1 MHKKYKF
8 LLKRKMEQ
16 TMNENEN
23 DSVNEINCI
32 VAGDSFVGKTNL
44 LLRFVDDKYDDETIY
59 TIGIDTRYKYITLD
73 NKKYKLKLLDTAGQE
88 KFRLMVETYFKQGD
102 CVFLVYE
109 ITNRKSF
116 ENISNWIE
124 KCKSNA
130 SENVLIV
137 LIGNKC
143 DLNEKRQVTTEEGEN
158 LAKKY
163 EISFYETSAETG
175 ENVQKAF
182 TEFLK
187 NLSVKEIPKEVEEE
201 SNLRKKS
208 YRLIKNENENKNE
221 KDRCCCWC

>member
-1 MHKKYKF
+1 
-8 LLKRKMEQ
+8 MEQ

-44 LLRFVDDKYDDETIY
+44 LLRFVDDKYDDESLQ
-59 TIGIDTRYKYITLD
+59 TIGIDIKYKDITLD
-73 NKKYKLKLLDTAGQE
+73 DKKYKLDLYDTAGQE
-88 KFRLMVETYFKQGD
+88 KFRSAVYKFFRKSD

-116 ENISNWIE
+116 ENISNWIKE
-124 KCKSNA
+124 CKSNA

-163 EISFYETSAETG
+163 KISFYETSAKTG
-175 ENVQKAF
+175 KNVQEAF

-208 YRLIKNENENKNE
+208 YRLIKNENENENE

>member
-1 MHKKYKF
+1 
-8 LLKRKMEQ
+8 
-16 TMNENEN
+16 MNENEN

-44 LLRFVDDKYDDETIY
+44 LLRFVDDKYDDETMN
-59 TIGIDTRYKYITLD
+59 TIGIDIRYKYITLD
-73 NKKYKLKLLDTAGQE
+73 NKKYKLKLHDTAGQE

-116 ENISNWIE
+116 KNISNWIKE
-124 KCKSNA
+124 CKSKA

-143 DLNEKRQVTTEEGEN
+143 DLNGERKVSTEEGEN
-158 LAKKY
+158 LAKNY
-163 EISFYETSAETG
+163 GMPFYETSAETG

-187 NLSVKEIPKEVEEE
+187 NLSVKEIPKEVEDDYNYE
-201 SNLRKKS
+201 KKTF
-208 YRLIKNENENKNE
+208 RLIKEDEENEK
-221 KDRCCCWC
+221 KDGKDKCCCSKE

>member
-1 MHKKYKF
+1 M
-8 LLKRKMEQ
+8 RQ
-16 TMNENEN
+16 TLSEYENYIE
-23 DSVNEINCI
+23 DRINCVI
-32 VAGDSFVGKTNL
+32 AGDSFVGKTNL
-44 LLRFVDDKYDDETIY
+44 LLRFIDDEYENVYIQTPD
-59 TIGIDTRYKYITLD
+59 IDIKLKDITLD
-73 NKKYKLKLLDTAGQE
+73 GKEYKLDLYDTTGQK
-88 KFRLMVETYFKQGD
+88 KFRSAVDKFFKKSD

-116 ENISNWIE
+116 KNISNWIK

-163 EISFYETSAETG
+163 KISFYETSAKTG
-175 ENVQKAF
+175 KNVQEAF

-208 YRLIKNENENKNE
+208 YRLIKNENENENE
-221 KDRCCCWC
+221 KDRCCCWR

>member
-1 MHKKYKF
+1 
-8 LLKRKMEQ
+8 MEQ

-44 LLRFVDDKYDDETIY
+44 LLRFVDDNYNYDNEYLQTK
-59 TIGIDTRYKYITLD
+59 GIDIRYKDITLD
-73 NKKYKLKLLDTAGQE
+73 DKKYELKLYDTAGQE
-88 KFRLMVETYFKQGD
+88 KFRSAVEKFFKKSD

-116 ENISNWIE
+116 ENISNWIKE
-124 KCKSNA
+124 CKRHA

-208 YRLIKNENENKNE
+208 YRLIKNENENENENE

>member
-1 MHKKYKF
+1 
-8 LLKRKMEQ
+8 MEQ

-44 LLRFVDDKYDDETIY
+44 LLRFVDDKYDDESLQ
-59 TIGIDTRYKYITLD
+59 TIGIDIKYKDITLD
-73 NKKYKLKLLDTAGQE
+73 DKKYKLDLYDTAGQE
-88 KFRLMVETYFKQGD
+88 KFRSAVEKFFKKSD

-116 ENISNWIE
+116 KNISNWIKE
-124 KCKSNA
+124 CKSKA

-163 EISFYETSAETG
+163 KISFYETSAKTG
-175 ENVQKAF
+175 KNVQEAF

-208 YRLIKNENENKNE
+208 YRLIKNENENENE

>member
-1 MHKKYKF
+1 MS
-8 LLKRKMEQ
+8 
-16 TMNENEN
+16 ENEN
-23 DSVNEINCI
+23 DSENKINCVI
-32 VAGDSFVGKTNL
+32 VGDSFVGKTNL
-44 LLRFVDDKYDDETIY
+44 LLRFVDDEYVDESLQTK
-59 TIGIDTRYKYITLD
+59 GIDIRLKDITLD
-73 NKKYKLKLLDTAGQE
+73 GKEYKLELYDTAAQE
-88 KFRLMVETYFKQGD
+88 KFRSAVANCFKQGD

-109 ITNRKSF
+109 ITKRKSF
-116 ENISNWIE
+116 ENISNWIKE
-124 KCKSNA
+124 CKSNA

-143 DLNEKRQVTTEEGEN
+143 DLNEERQVTTEEGEN

-163 EISFYETSAETG
+163 EISFYETSAKTG
-175 ENVQKAF
+175 ENVQEAF

-208 YRLIKNENENKNE
+208 YRLIKNENENENE

>member
-1 MHKKYKF
+1 
-8 LLKRKMEQ
+8 MEQ
-16 TMNENEN
+16 TLSEYENYIE
-23 DSVNEINCI
+23 DRINCVI
-32 VAGDSFVGKTNL
+32 AGDSFVGKTNL
-44 LLRFVDDKYDDETIY
+44 LLRFVDDNYNYDNEYLQTK
-59 TIGIDTRYKYITLD
+59 GIDIRYKDITLD
-73 NKKYKLKLLDTAGQE
+73 DKKYELKLYDTAGQE
-88 KFRLMVETYFKQGD
+88 KFRSAVANCFKQGD

-109 ITNRKSF
+109 ITNIKSF
-116 ENISNWIE
+116 KNISNWIKE
-124 KCKSNA
+124 CKNNA

-143 DLNEKRQVTTEEGEN
+143 DLKEERQVTTEEGKN

-163 EISFYETSAETG
+163 EISFYETSAKTG
-175 ENVQKAF
+175 ENVQEAF

-208 YRLIKNENENKNE
+208 YRLIKNENENENE